1 MEQHNIDSR
10 FKQGLENISRQPSAD
25 AWARLQNRMQEAEA
39 APVIE
44 TVQPEEKEERRVIAW
59 WYYAA
64 AAIVVLLISVGVLR
78 NSKVLGPE
86 SMPVAVNKPAEKI
99 AETIKSGSVQKDEA
113 QKVEA
118 QTANI
123 LIADNATSDKIGEPV
138 NTNPTA
144 NAEENTA
151 PRSFE
156 NLKAENATVQVAKAP
171 RKKKPAIIVLP
182 HTKNTVP
189 ELRQPALV
197 EEKGLLASN
206 TENPAKPQAKTEKA
220 SGLEGMVIEVI
231 VKKDRTDTEQALALQ
246 TPVENSGKQSKLKS
260 IFKQAKNLKNGEGVN
275 LQELG
280 LFADTKLA
288 LGSRNHE
295 KVNKILDI

>member
-25 AWARLQNRMQEAEA
+25 AWARLQNRIQEAEA
-39 APVIE
+39 APVAE

-64 AAIVVLLISVGVLR
+64 AAVVVLLISVGVLR
-78 NSKVLGPE
+78 NSSVFGPE
-86 SMPVAVNKPAEKI
+86 SMPVAVNNPAGKIEKAI
-99 AETIKSGSVQKDEA
+99 E
-113 QKVEA
+113 
-118 QTANI
+118 
-123 LIADNATSDKIGEPV
+123 ATSTQKTVTETENTVIASNTASDKTEAPVGEKPK
-138 NTNPTA
+138 A
-144 NAEENTA
+144 NAEENTV
-151 PRSFE
+151 PKTFE

-189 ELRQPALV
+189 ELQHPDPA
-197 EEKGLLASN
+197 EENTLLASS
-206 TENPAKPQAKTEKA
+206 TVNPTKPQVKTEKA

-231 VKKDRTDTEQALALQ
+231 VKKDRSETEQALALQ
-246 TPVENSGKQSKLKS
+246 TPAENSAKQSKLKS

>member
-39 APVIE
+39 APVIQ

-64 AAIVVLLISVGVLR
+64 AAIVVLLISVGVLQ
-78 NSKVLGPE
+78 NSSFFGPE
-86 SMPVAVNKPAEKI
+86 SMPVAVNKPAENM
-99 AETIKSGSVQKDEA
+99 AETVEKGSVQKA
-113 QKVEA
+113 ITK
-118 QTANI
+118 T
-123 LIADNATSDKIGEPV
+123 
-138 NTNPTA
+138 
-144 NAEENTA
+144 ENTA
-151 PRSFE
+151 IAGNTASDKTETSGTESLPTNTERNATPKSFE
-156 NLKAENATVQVAKAP
+156 DLKAGNATVQVAKAP

-182 HTKNTVP
+182 QTKNGAP
-189 ELRQPALV
+189 EMQPSAPA
-197 EEKGLLASN
+197 EEKTLLASN
-206 TENPAKPQAKTEKA
+206 TENPAKPQVKTEKA
-220 SGLEGMVIEVI
+220 AGQDGMVIEVI
-231 VKKDRTDTEQALALQ
+231 VKKDRSESEQALALQ
-246 TPVENSGKQSKLKS
+246 TPAENSGKQSKLKS

-295 KVNKILDI
+295 KVTKILDI